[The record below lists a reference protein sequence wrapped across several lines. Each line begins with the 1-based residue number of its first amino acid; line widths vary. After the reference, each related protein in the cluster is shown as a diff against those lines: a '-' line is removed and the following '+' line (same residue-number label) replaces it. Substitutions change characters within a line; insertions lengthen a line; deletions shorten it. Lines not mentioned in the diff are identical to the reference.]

1 MTFIRRRGTARAA
14 VAGAVLLLPLIAQFG
29 LGARAAGLRD
39 SASLTLV
46 AYSTPKSAYDH
57 IIPDFQKTKAGKG
70 VTFSTSYGPSGDQS
84 RAVSQGLGADV
95 VEFSLEPDM
104 TRLVTAGLVDKS
116 WNNNKYHG
124 FVTDSIVTFVVRPGN
139 PKRIHTWS
147 DLLKKG
153 VSVITPNP
161 FQSGGAQWNLMAA
174 YGAQLAQGKK
184 PSQAL
189 AYLKALFKHI
199 AVQDSSSRNATNTWA
214 GGKGDVL
221 ISYENEALGSIK
233 AGIKLVYITPPQSIL
248 IENPVA
254 AIKSSSHL
262 TQAKAF
268 VKFLY
273 TDAGQNDFGL
283 TGYRPVV
290 AKDYKKYSWEKPK
303 KLFKIGYLG
312 GWTKVEK
319 KFFDPQSGLV
329 AQIERDNGVSP

>member
-1 MTFIRRRGTARAA
+1 MTDNIR
-14 VAGAVLLLPLIAQFG
+14 G
-29 LGARAAGLRD
+29 LGLRTAAGLALLWLPLVMQSGLPAHAANLRD
-39 SASLTLV
+39 SVSLTLV
-46 AYSTPKSAYDH
+46 AYSTPKTAYDH

-70 VTFSTSYGPSGDQS
+70 ITFSTSYGASGDQS
-84 RAVSQGLGADV
+84 RSVAQGLGADV
-95 VEFSLEPDM
+95 VEFSLEPDI

-116 WNNNKYHG
+116 WNKNKYHG

-139 PKRIHTWS
+139 PKHIHTWN

-161 FQSGGAQWNLMAA
+161 FQSGSAQWNLMAA
-174 YGAQLAQGKK
+174 YGAQLEQGKK
-184 PSQAL
+184 PSQAV
-189 AYLKALFKHI
+189 AYLKALFHHI
-199 AVQDSSSRNATNTWA
+199 AVQDSSGRNATNTWA

-221 ISYENEALGSIK
+221 LSYENEALGSLE
-233 AGIKLVYITPPQSIL
+233 AGVKLAYIIPPQSIL

-254 AIKSSSHL
+254 VIKSSSHQ

-273 TDAGQNDFGL
+273 TDTGQDDFL
-283 TGYRPVV
+283 LRGYRPVV
-290 AKDYKKYSWEKPK
+290 QKDRKKYSWEKPK

>member
-1 MTFIRRRGTARAA
+1 MQSGLPAHAA
-14 VAGAVLLLPLIAQFG
+14 N
-29 LGARAAGLRD
+29 LRD
-39 SASLTLV
+39 SVSLTLV
-46 AYSTPKSAYDH
+46 AYSTPKTAYDH

-70 VTFSTSYGPSGDQS
+70 ITFSTSYGASGDQS
-84 RAVSQGLGADV
+84 RSVAQGLGADV

-116 WNNNKYHG
+116 WNKNKYHG

-139 PKRIHTWS
+139 PKKIHTWS

-189 AYLKALFKHI
+189 AYLKALFHI
-199 AVQDSSSRNATNTWA
+199 AVQDSSARNATNTWA

-221 ISYENEALGSIK
+221 LSYENEALGSLE
-233 AGIKLVYITPPQSIL
+233 AGVKLAYIIPPQSIL

-254 AIKSSSHL
+254 VIKSSSHQ

-273 TDAGQNDFGL
+273 TDTGQDDFL
-283 TGYRPVV
+283 LRGYRPVV
-290 AKDYKKYSWEKPK
+290 QKDRKKYSWEKPK

-312 GWTKVEK
+312 GWAKVEK
-319 KFFDPQSGLV
+319 KFFDPQSGIV

>member
-1 MTFIRRRGTARAA
+1 VAA
-14 VAGAVLLLPLIAQFG
+14 ALLSLPLIGESRPNAG
-29 LGARAAGLRD
+29 AAGLRD
-39 SASLTLV
+39 STSLTLV
-46 AYSTPKSAYDH
+46 AFSTPKTAYDH

-70 VTFSTSYGPSGDQS
+70 VSFSTSYGPSGDQS
-84 RAVSQGLGADV
+84 RAVSQGLGADA

-116 WNNNKYHG
+116 WNKNKYHG

-139 PKRIHTWS
+139 PKKIHAWS

-174 YGAQLAQGKK
+174 YGAHLAQGKK

-199 AVQDSSSRNATNTWA
+199 AVQDSSARNATNTWA

-221 ISYENEALGSIK
+221 LSYENEALGSLK
-233 AGIKLVYITPPQSIL
+233 AGVKLVYITPPQTIL

-254 AIKSSSHL
+254 VIKSSSHL
-262 TQAKAF
+262 PQAKAF
-268 VKFLY
+268 LKFLY
-273 TDAGQNDFGL
+273 TNTGQNDFGL
-283 TGYRPVV
+283 SGYRPVV
-290 AKDYKKYSWEKPK
+290 QKVYKKYSWEKPK
-303 KLFKIGYLG
+303 KLFRIGYLG
-312 GWTKVEK
+312 GWGKVEK